1 MVFGAGLVTLCG
13 GLFALQL
20 RRHLQWITA
29 FTSGVLVAVA
39 LLDLLPEAFILA
51 PSKSDGHVG
60 LLTLTGVAFLALYLL
75 DLLVPEQHEEGHE
88 HHHHAPAQPRAMGII
103 GASLLCV
110 HSGVDGM
117 MMVAVDRAGGG
128 MALLAV
134 AIVFHRFADGVSTV
148 SMMLRNGQ
156 SRARTRIFVVVVAF
170 CPLLGLMWAWTHP
183 LSDAQLGPALAIFAG
198 LFLYAGGSHLSI
210 REHGHEGQRITPLIT
225 ALGFALVWAF
235 R

>member
-1 MVFGAGLVTLCG
+1 MMVAGACAVTLVG
-13 GLFALQL
+13 GLFALRL

-39 LLDLLPEAFILA
+39 LLDLLPEAFALSPA
-51 PSKSDGHVG
+51 PAIGH
-60 LLTLTGVAFLALYLL
+60 LLTLTGFAFLALYLL
-75 DLLVPEQHEEGHE
+75 DLLVPEHHAEGHE
-88 HHHHAPAQPRAMGII
+88 HHHHAPAEPRAMGII

-117 MMVAVDRAGGG
+117 MMVAAERAGGG
-128 MALLAV
+128 LALLAI
-134 AIVFHRFADGVSTV
+134 AIIFHRFADGVSTV

-156 SRARTRIFVVVVAF
+156 GQARTRIFVVVVAL
-170 CPLLGLMWAWTHP
+170 CPLLGLLSAWVRP
-183 LSDAQLGPALAIFAG
+183 FADGELGPALAIFAG

-210 REHGHEGQRITPLIT
+210 REHGHEQRLTPLIT
-225 ALGFALVWAF
+225 ALGFVLVWVF